1 MADGNGRTGRLI
13 IFRECLKNDIVP
25 VIIEDINRNEYIEAL
40 KIYRKEESLSRLVEL
55 FQKEQ
60 KIYFE
65 KCSYFM

>member
-40 KIYRKEESLSRLVEL
+40 KIYRKEES
-55 FQKEQ
+55 
-60 KIYFE
+60 YHG
-65 KCSYFM
+65 